1 MYYYGYFRDTDLKTD
16 RLGNLYK
23 VVIITNFNQKEFTV
37 GGELLLSDSP
47 FTVSWSGE
55 EDNLFKGYKCSTAT
69 VGFYQE
75 NYNFEFNNTNENN
88 VYVALLKLKIGRKK
102 EEDLGILT
110 DGDVYDIVWT
120 GFATPNAY
128 SQEYSSSLDYFE
140 LECQDALSTL
150 KYKRYEEDE
159 VTGHDYTRF
168 SDIIIRYIGGLGSY
182 KHIYTSSSLVLPTK
196 DLGAIHEFLYIDE
209 KNFFDED
216 GKSMTVLEVFNEMC
230 TFLSLTMI
238 PWGDSVF
245 LIDYYSLEG
254 GDYREIYSGK
264 NDGYSLFSG
273 KEKKDWIIG
282 KNKQFSHFLNIGKED
297 FISSDTN
304 LSLGSTYNKVS
315 VLSDLYGLE
324 TILFNPDDDIYDY
337 STVFDTEGASYNGN
351 VVTKSNTT
359 STEIQ
364 STFKVKNDGGDEET
378 KYQKTYYR
386 FKNINNSLAKG
397 GNFLNTLTT
406 RWYNL
411 DTTDQQDGTLRGIYG
426 TTNQYNCTYVDIRNY
441 VGASYVEYSSN
452 EVSDLSEQMTGDLKT
467 AIIMSLHNNK
477 VFDSDDIQ
485 GLEYQNG
492 RRNIWNSA
500 GNTIIRTEDSVN
512 QVLMT
517 VNTKKIMLGKDDY
530 IFIKGNFTFFNNNSL
545 YVPVGTKDVNMH
557 NPTSFIWCSLG
568 DSKGNYWDGEKW
580 KKRSDFTAPSFV
592 DGEDTVLL
600 NPKFR
605 MPLKFTK
612 DNKAFGTSIP
622 ITSYVDFGLS
632 TTEEGYAIPAPID
645 EEGLVLPLEL
655 NFSIY
660 RPWGVRYNND
670 VAEMAL
676 LEDFDITVVG
686 KSKDSKVLNPDNNSN
701 TSYTNIINKNSIEEY
716 PNIEVKI
723 TSYDGKQINRS
734 NVYWFYLSPTSI
746 TANPITAGYNF
757 SRIGH
762 LYNKYTGQMGRPEEL
777 IVGNITK
784 QYSSPTASLEVSLF
798 NSLGTTP
805 FSTLKYHFLGDR
817 VFVVDGMSIDYAYD
831 TARLTLI
838 ERKDYGVV

>member
-1 MYYYGYFRDTDLKTD
+1 MYYYGYFRNTDLKTD

-75 NYNFEFNNTNENN
+75 NYNFEFNNTSENN
-88 VYVALLKLKIGRKK
+88 VYVALLKLKDGRKE

-264 NDGYSLFSG
+264 NDGYSLFSS

-297 FISSDTN
+297 FISSDTT

-411 DTTDQQDGTLRGIYG
+411 DTTDQQDGTLVGLYG
-426 TTNQYNCTYVDIRNY
+426 TTNQFNCTYANLRNY

-452 EVSDLSEQMTGDLKT
+452 EVSSFDEKITGDLKT
-467 AIIMSLHNNK
+467 AIIMPLHNNK
-477 VFDSDDIQ
+477 VFSSSDIQ
-485 GLEYQNG
+485 GLEYGQG
-492 RRNIWNSA
+492 WRNIWNSA
-500 GNTIIRTEDSVN
+500 GNTIIKTEDSVN
-512 QVLMT
+512 QILMT
-517 VNTKKIMLGKDDY
+517 INTKKIMLGKDDY

-545 YVPVGTKDVNMH
+545 YVPVGTKDVDMH
-557 NPTSFIWCSLG
+557 STNCFVWCSLS
-568 DSKGNYWDGEKW
+568 DNKGNYWDGEKW
-580 KKRSDFTAPSFV
+580 KRRSEFIHPSLV

-612 DNKAFGTSIP
+612 GNRAFGTSIP

-632 TTEEGYAIPAPID
+632 ITENGYAIPAPID
-645 EEGLVLPLEL
+645 EEGLVFPLEL

-660 RPWGVRYNND
+660 RPWGVRYNDD

-676 LEDFDITVVG
+676 LEDFDITVVS
-686 KSKDSKVLNPDNNSN
+686 KSSDSSFLNPDDNTN
-701 TSYTNIINKNSIEEY
+701 TSYTNTLNTKSLEEY

-723 TSYDGKQINRS
+723 TSHDGKQINRS
-734 NVYWFYLSPTSI
+734 NVYWFNYSPSST
-746 TANPITAGYNF
+746 TANPITASYEMG
-757 SRIGH
+757 RIGYIH
-762 LYNKYTGQMGRPEEL
+762 NKFTGQIGKPEEL
-777 IVGNITK
+777 IIGNIAK
-784 QYSSPTASLEVSLF
+784 QYSTPTASLELSLF

-805 FSTLKYHFLGDR
+805 YSTLNYHFLGDR

-831 TARLTLI
+831 TVKLTLI
-838 ERKDYGVV
+838 ERK